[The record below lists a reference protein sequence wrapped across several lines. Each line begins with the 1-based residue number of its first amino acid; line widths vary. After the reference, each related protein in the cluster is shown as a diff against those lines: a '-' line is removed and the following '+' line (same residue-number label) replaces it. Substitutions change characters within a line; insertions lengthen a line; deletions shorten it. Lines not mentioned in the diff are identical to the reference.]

1 VEILKILAIDTSG
14 KVISVALC
22 ENDMVLS
29 HFFLNYKISHSE
41 TLMPILKNL
50 LETVGVE
57 IDEIHL
63 FAVSSGPGSFTGIRI
78 GVSTF
83 KAFSYAL
90 NKPLLAVNTL
100 EALAYNVTPDTKKV
114 CPIIDAR
121 NQQVFTGVFRP
132 IAGKYV
138 LEGAVFP
145 IEMKNYLVRLKQE
158 HEEVVFTGDAVDL
171 HKDYILEVLG
181 ERAFFSPRSYT
192 LPSAVNVA
200 YVATLYYQE
209 GKIENGLS
217 AVPFYLRKSGAELE
231 LERKKRLG
239 L

>member
-1 VEILKILAIDTSG
+1 LKILAIDTSG

-22 ENDMVLS
+22 ENDLVLS
-29 HFFLNYKISHSE
+29 HFFLNHKMTHSE
-41 TLMPILKNL
+41 MLMPILKNL
-50 LETVGVE
+50 LETVGLE

-114 CPIIDAR
+114 CPIMDAR
-121 NQQVFTGVFRP
+121 NKQVFTGVFRP
-132 IAGKYV
+132 DGRRYV
-138 LEGAVFP
+138 LDGEVFP
-145 IEMKNYLVRLKQE
+145 IEMKDYLMRLKKE
-158 HEEVVFTGDAVDL
+158 HEDVLFTGDAVDL
-171 HKDYILEVLG
+171 HKEEILEVLG
-181 ERAFFSPRSYT
+181 DRAFFPPRTYT

-200 YVATLYYQE
+200 YVANLYYQE
-209 GKIENGLS
+209 GKFENGFS
-217 AVPFYLRKSGAELE
+217 ALPFYLRKSSAEME